1 MALTDTFI
9 RQVKHSGAPA
19 GDRYAD
25 GGNMYL
31 LVKAAGKYWRQDYT
45 HADKRKTLALGV
57 YPAVS
62 LAKARARRDNAREL
76 LADGIDPNTAKRQEK
91 QAQMDAAANTF
102 EAVARVWLSKTAADR
117 MDSTHT
123 KVTTWLEKDV
133 ILLPPTEN

>member
-9 RQVKHSGAPA
+9 KQVKHSGAPA

-62 LAKARARRDNAREL
+62 LAKARARRDKAREL

-91 QAQMDAAANTF
+91 QAQVDAAANTF
-102 EAVARVWLSKTAADR
+102 EAGL
-117 MDSTHT
+117 H
-123 KVTTWLEKDV
+123 
-133 ILLPPTEN
+133 LLTCSP